1 MSNKWGDVLYI
12 DTRYRPDAGSFSK
25 PKDMEGDR
33 YKVGQWYFCRD
44 LFHGQLYNCSLFF
57 FSHDTT
63 KGHCVAAF
71 MRMVEQMLDVQPRS
85 EFGPTQRK
93 TIMWVKP
100 SRWWTVRAMRRSLFT
115 ILLRAG
121 NQYAPIKNNFTEALF
136 SDPYTLG
143 THYATMRF
151 FAGHTV
157 YTGKKRGWFNQFRT
171 TAGSFGAEPQLT
183 NSEID
188 KLLVKP

>member
-12 DTRYRPDAGSFSK
+12 DTRYRPEAGSFAK

-44 LFHGQLYNCSLFF
+44 LFHGQLYNCGLFF
-57 FSHDTT
+57 FSHDVT

-71 MRMVEQMLDVQPRS
+71 MRAVEEILEVYPKSD
-85 EFGPTQRK
+85 FGPTQRK

-121 NQYAPIKNNFTEALF
+121 AEYNPNKDNFNEALF
-136 SDPYTLG
+136 SDPYTMG
-143 THYATMRF
+143 TQYATQRF
-151 FAGHTV
+151 FAGYTV
-157 YTGKKRGWFNQFRT
+157 YTGKKRGWYNQFRIY
-171 TAGSFGAEPQLT
+171 AEYGVP
-183 NSEID
+183 NEKEID